1 MASIPYSILLCQ
13 KEHVLPMSTIQEH
26 QKFCKKFL
34 KAHQTFEKYKN
45 NSNSKLAFIN
55 DNVFLFNQKKQSQT
69 DILTWFD
76 SLSEEEK
83 LSLFSIK
90 NKWLVNI
97 FTQMFFI
104 HYKMG
109 NYSYKPLSDMCFC
122 FEDQKKY
129 LSRDQKSNSLNSLY
143 ELLESKNIS
152 FKQGIGEE
160 STNNDN
166 EENEYI
172 YDELNFISNFFE
184 TKEIIDSNY
193 LKSEK
198 REYEIKLIENIKVIC
213 SEKDIF
219 DTITFKK
226 DFIMNVDTIRKFFD
240 FFANENYFRDWVI
253 PINAKNVYNFV
264 LPYWMHNAKDLSL
277 CQLIMGFF
285 EQKIMVNY
293 EYYYYTKKIYE
304 FSLNKQISE
313 LYNENQKLE
322 KFIKNNYSINANN
335 NKNKEEILTLK
346 KISQV
351 VDDLRGDI
359 KFNKKIKLIK
369 DIFNKICEEKP
380 CYRGKEI
387 VFNDELS
394 LEVYNSLNKELKK
407 ESNNYIPKLVDSVSF
422 ISFLDIISLRQDIY
436 NGFRKIIIDSQCNLV
451 LDELNSEG
459 FLHKKSNKK
468 HNKKKKKKD
477 NLNNNKNNDGEKK
490 VTPQPIKINI
500 YDVQTKEIECEYNM
514 NSRSHQCNMIQENAS
529 NVIINSYNNNNNI
542 FIRGNKKS
550 EDKKPQKVEI
560 VKKTE
565 EKLEKKEEKKEDK
578 KEENKEVKKEDK
590 KEEKKEIK
598 KEEKI
603 EEKKEE
609 KREEK
614 NEIKKEK
621 EKEEDNKEEEKEKKT
636 KEKHKNKEFFL
647 YPINKKKKK
656 ENTKDNNNNINKINE
671 IKVTN
676 ETKEKPK
683 NNNKNKK
690 QKSTKEDIKE
700 VPNKNNKNYKKY
712 NFVQER
718 KNNVQINPCPRRK
731 KKVSFQTSSINFEMH
746 MKPSFDSYP
755 YYYSFPMMKPFTSL
769 SEVSTKFSMPSTK
782 SNPSNNE
789 TKTNKNSIDNKI
801 QKSHWDYSQYNNN
814 YNNLQLFNS
823 FIPSEKYFDS
833 LNKELDN
840 YLSVT
845 NSNMRSLKTLYD
857 EKLNLIENLI
867 KNGLSENYEI
877 KFGHYGSFFTNV
889 SIEGS
894 DLDILVY
901 YHKRKEESEF
911 YKDILNLLEQNE
923 NKFQNICPILTA
935 SVPVIKLQIDI
946 KDEILEKEIK
956 LKNASYF
963 EEEDLSKIK
972 IDLTFTENEEEFQ
985 HSNEVVT
992 YINKSLEE
1000 YPLIKPILLLLKRY
1014 FKDMNMNKAYTGG
1027 LCSYSLFLLVLSF
1040 CKCNK
1045 QCESATKLLYYFM
1058 ENFTYFDYCNY
1069 CIDVEKENCYI
1080 LKDKNEN
1087 EKSVSDGNSSYDTN
1101 YELYE
1106 NEIYIVD
1113 PISKLN
1119 VSKSSFK
1126 VDEIILTFRK
1136 AFNLLYYEGWY
1147 YDLNPKDKNKE
1158 KTIVDNMNELYE
1170 DDSSDFKT
1178 IKKLFDLNTLNNN
1191 FDFYFN

>member
-13 KEHVLPMSTIQEH
+13 KENVLPMSTIQDH

-55 DNVFLFNQKKQSQT
+55 DNVFLFNQKKQSQK

-104 HYKMG
+104 YYKMG
-109 NYSYKPLSDMCFC
+109 NYTYKPLSDMCFC

-129 LSRDQKSNSLNSLY
+129 LSRDQKDNSLNSLY
-143 ELLESKNIS
+143 ELIESKNIS
-152 FKQGIGEE
+152 FKQGIIDEK
-160 STNNDN
+160 TKNNNND
-166 EENEYI
+166 ENEYI
-172 YDELNFISNFFE
+172 FDKFNLYSSFFE
-184 TKEIIDSNY
+184 SKEVIDSNY

-198 REYEIKLIENIKVIC
+198 REYEVKFIENIRVIC
-213 SEKDIF
+213 SEKDFF

-226 DFIMNVDTIRKFFD
+226 DFILNVDTIKKNLD
-240 FFANENYFRDWVI
+240 FFANENYFRDWII
-253 PINAKNVYNFV
+253 PINAKNIYNFV
-264 LPYWMHNAKDLSL
+264 LPYWMHNTKELSL
-277 CQLIMGFF
+277 CQIIMGFF

-304 FSLNKQISE
+304 LSIDKQISE
-313 LYNENQKLE
+313 LYKENQELE
-322 KFIKNNYSINANN
+322 KFIKNNYLINNN
-335 NKNKEEILTLK
+335 TNNKNKNKNKEEILTLK
-346 KISQV
+346 RITQV
-351 VDDLRGDI
+351 VDELRGDE

-380 CYRGKEI
+380 CYIGKEI
-387 VFNDELS
+387 LFNDELS
-394 LEVYNSLNKELKK
+394 LEVYNSLNKELNK
-407 ESNNYIPKLVDSVSF
+407 EKVNYVSKLVESISF
-422 ISFLDIISLRQDIY
+422 ISFLDIINLRQNILY
-436 NGFRKIIIDSQCNLV
+436 GFRKMIIDSQCNLI
-451 LDELNSEG
+451 LDELNAEG
-459 FLHKKSNKK
+459 FLHKKNKK

-477 NLNNNKNNDGEKK
+477 NSNINKNNGEEKK
-490 VTPQPIKINI
+490 QSPKPHIKINI

-514 NSRSHQCNMIQENAS
+514 NSRSQQFNMIQENAS

-542 FIRGNKKS
+542 FIRGNKKP
-550 EDKKPQKVEI
+550 EEKKLKKVETP
-560 VKKTE
+560 KKTE
-565 EKLEKKEEKKEDK
+565 EKVEKIEKKEEKIEIK
-578 KEENKEVKKEDK
+578 N
-590 KEEKKEIK
+590 EEKKEIK
-598 KEEKI
+598 NEEK
-603 EEKKEE
+603 
-609 KREEK
+609 
-614 NEIKKEK
+614 
-621 EKEEDNKEEEKEKKT
+621 KEEDNKEEEKDAKT
-636 KEKHKNKEFFL
+636 KEKNKKKEFFL
-647 YPINKKKKK
+647 YPINKKKS
-656 ENTKDNNNNINKINE
+656 KDNNNINKINE
-671 IKVTN
+671 IK

-683 NNNKNKK
+683 NNKHKK
-690 QKSTKEDIKE
+690 QKNLKEDFKE
-700 VPNKNNKNYKKY
+700 VPNKSNNKNYKKF

-746 MKPSFDSYP
+746 MKPNFDSYP

-769 SEVSTKFSMPSTK
+769 SEVSTKFSMPSTI
-782 SNPSNNE
+782 NNNNE
-789 TKTNKNSIDNKI
+789 IQTNKNSVEDKR
-801 QKSHWDYSQYNNN
+801 QKSHWDYSQYINN
-814 YNNLQLFNS
+814 YNNNLQLFNS

-833 LNKELDN
+833 LNKELNN

-845 NSNMRSLKTLYD
+845 NLNIKNLKNLYE
-857 EKLNLIENLI
+857 EKLEKIENLI
-867 KNGLSENYEI
+867 QNGLSENYEI
-877 KFGHYGSFFTNV
+877 KFGHYGSFFSNL

-894 DLDILVY
+894 DLDILIY
-901 YHKRKEESEF
+901 YNKKKEDSEF
-911 YKDILNLLEQNE
+911 YKDILNLLEANK
-923 NKFQNICPILTA
+923 NKFENVNPILTA

-946 KDEILEKEIK
+946 KNEILEKDIK
-956 LKNASYF
+956 LKDASYF

-972 IDLTFTENEEEFQ
+972 IDLTFTENEQEFQ
-985 HSNEVVT
+985 HSHEIVT

-1040 CKCNK
+1040 CKSNK

-1080 LKDKNEN
+1080 LKDKNDN

-1147 YDLNPKDKNKE
+1147 YDLNSKDKNKE
-1158 KTIVDNMNELYE
+1158 NSIIDSMNELYE

-1178 IKKLFDLNTLNNN
+1178 IKKLFDLNTLKNY